1 MPQHHPRQSEQDGR
15 TVREVTEHERVGD
28 AAVLVHDDEVRHL
41 VRAARVGQF
50 GHDVVTAVDA
60 GRIGN
65 AEAQFL
71 CLFCAA
77 VVGFVVRRGGGRKWR
92 TGEGT
97 TSAFPRRPTGSHTHA
112 QHEQGCA
119 NGNAPLQTVAIS
131 KRGLARW

>member
-15 TVREVTEHERVGD
+15 SVREMTEHERVGD

-41 VRAARVGQF
+41 VRAARIGQF

-71 CLFCAA
+71 FERRE
-77 VVGFVVRRGGGRKWR
+77 VFRVRRGGGRKWR

-97 TSAFPRRPTGSHTHA
+97 TSAFPPRPTGSHA
-112 QHEQGCA
+112 RARDERECA
-119 NGNAPLQTVAIS
+119 DGDAPLQTVAVS
-131 KRGLARW
+131 RTGLARW